1 MYDTTSE
8 LIGLLRATPEVLEG
22 LLRAVTPERARAARG
37 GDEDWS
43 VVEVVCH
50 LRDATERAIERTRA
64 LRDEENPVIHGYD
77 QEAWARERNYA
88 AADLSDAFAAFVRF
102 RAQHVADLEALRPE
116 QWQRTGRHAEIGD
129 VTIMS
134 HTIHIANHDAVH
146 LAQIARQ
153 LAP

>member
-1 MYDTTSE
+1 MYDTTAE
-8 LIGLLRATPEVLEG
+8 LIGMLRATPEVLEG

-50 LRDATERAIERTRA
+50 LRDVEERAIARMRA
-64 LRDEENPVIHGYD
+64 MRDEENPTMQGYD
-77 QEAWARERNYA
+77 QEALARERNYA
-88 AADLSDAFAAFVRF
+88 AADLSDAFAAFARF
-102 RAQHVADLEALRPE
+102 RAQHIAELEALRPE
-116 QWQRTGRHAEIGD
+116 EWQRPGHHSEAGA
-129 VTIMS
+129 VTVMR
-134 HTIHIANHDAVH
+134 HTITIANHDAVH